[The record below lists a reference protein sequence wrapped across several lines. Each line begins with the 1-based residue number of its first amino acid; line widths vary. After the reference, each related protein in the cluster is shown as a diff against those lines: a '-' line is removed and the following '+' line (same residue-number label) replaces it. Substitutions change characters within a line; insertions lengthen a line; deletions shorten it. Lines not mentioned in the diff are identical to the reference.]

1 MTAMTTITAIS
12 TLAKTDSAQKTKIK
26 SLFHRATAVASL
38 CLIACGM
45 LASLPSTV
53 QAHDRY
59 VPVYQERGYT
69 RYAPIVSEYQYI
81 YYPHQQV
88 YFSPLRRQWFW
99 SNGGAWQSA
108 AYLPSY
114 ISIDTRLGGV
124 PITLR
129 SERPYFDH
137 VYVERIYGRPWRAS
151 HAYHDY
157 YGSRREE
164 WREERREDRR
174 DDWREHRYGEYRR

>member
-1 MTAMTTITAIS
+1 MTAITTMTTMT
-12 TLAKTDSAQKTKIK
+12 KTHSAQGAKLK
-26 SLFHRATAVASL
+26 SLFHHSAAVVGL
-38 CLIACGM
+38 CLIASGI
-45 LASLPSTV
+45 LASLPSAA

-59 VPVYQERGYT
+59 VPVYQGRGY
-69 RYAPIVSEYQYI
+69 APAVSAYQYI

-99 SNGGAWQSA
+99 SNAGAWQSA

-124 PITLR
+124 PISLR

-137 VYVERIYGRPWRAS
+137 VYVERNYGRPWRES
-151 HAYHDY
+151 HTYRTY
-157 YGSRREE
+157 YGGRHGA
-164 WREERREDRR
+164 WRADRHEERREERR